1 MTHIVKAL
9 IIVILLMALA
19 VIMPAAPVHA
29 EADFTGTVLSV
40 DEPAGKVVV
49 KTEGSGTRFTFV
61 VNEKTEFQGAKNL
74 KDIKKGQSLTIRYQA
89 SGSQYVARK
98 ITAKK

>member
-1 MTHIVKAL
+1 MTDILRLFMTV
-9 IIVILLMALA
+9 LLMALTL
-19 VIMPAAPVHA
+19 ILPAAPVQA

-40 DEPAGKVVV
+40 DQAAGKVVV

-61 VNEKTEFQGAKNL
+61 VNEKTEFQGIKNL
-74 KDIKKGQSLTIRYQA
+74 KDVKKGESLTIRYQA
-89 SGSQYVARK
+89 SGSQYVARR

>member
-1 MTHIVKAL
+1 MMDIIKVL
-9 IIVILLMALA
+9 IIVILFVALI
-19 VIMPAAPVHA
+19 VIMPTVPVHA

-40 DEPAGKVVV
+40 DEPGSKVVV

-61 VNEKTEFQGAKNL
+61 VNDKTEFQGAKNL
-74 KDIKKGQSLTIRYQA
+74 KDIKKGQNLTIRYQA